1 MTVQLLVVHGFTAV
15 SFRSKIAIAQMSAS
29 RLICLGTD
37 GDSHGRTTAELFTTG
52 LRQNP
57 TGLRG
62 VNERNWSGGTR
73 KRRSGLGSITLTTKR
88 TSRRRLRMIW
98 TPAGEL
104 WAWAEHGRSPCIR
117 MEWDG
122 STWRAD

>member
-1 MTVQLLVVHGFTAV
+1 MVQLLVVHGFIV
-15 SFRSKIAIAQMSAS
+15 VYFRSKIAIERMSAT
-29 RLICLGTD
+29 RVICLGTD

-57 TGLRG
+57 TALRG

-73 KRRSGLGSITLTTKR
+73 KRRSGLDSITLTTKR
-88 TSRRRLRMIW
+88 TWRRQLRMIW
-98 TPAGEL
+98 TPAVGL

-122 STWRAD
+122 SMSRAV